1 MQQVRFQNS
10 AKLNDNIKVG
20 THDATSPCDWSL
32 RLVASCTDLNASI
45 SEKNQLCT
53 RIVNHNNMNNK
64 VFNDVIT
71 MKKAFPMLCAHSPS
85 VHSYHF
91 YIWHVS
97 FDHWAFLYEYLLD
110 VP

>member
-1 MQQVRFQNS
+1 M
-10 AKLNDNIKVG
+10 
-20 THDATSPCDWSL
+20 
-32 RLVASCTDLNASI
+32 RLVPAYSRIVCADLNASI
-45 SEKNQLCT
+45 SEKKKRLCI

-64 VFNDVIT
+64 VFSDLIT

-91 YIWHVS
+91 YIWKVA